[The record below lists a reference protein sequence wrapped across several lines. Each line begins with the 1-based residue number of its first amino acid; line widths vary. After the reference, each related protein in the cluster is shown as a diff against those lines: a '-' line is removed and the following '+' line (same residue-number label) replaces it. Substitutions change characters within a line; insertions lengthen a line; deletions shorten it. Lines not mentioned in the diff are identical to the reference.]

1 MGREEIRMTTI
12 RDDRST
18 PKGRPG
24 PKPRGR
30 TVVPLTIT
38 VTHAQRAGLEAL
50 ADTEKSSISTVVR
63 RFVAA
68 GLAAGVL
75 PGLCILPALIE
86 ITILRR
92 TGAGALRAAKESP
105 S

>member
-1 MGREEIRMTTI
+1 MVTTPVGF
-12 RDDRST
+12 T
-18 PKGRPG
+18 PPKRRPG

-38 VTHAQRAGLEAL
+38 VTHAQRAALEVR
-50 ADTEKSSISTVVR
+50 ADTERTSISTVVR

-75 PGLCILPALIE
+75 FGLFTFTALIE
-86 ITILRR
+86 IAPICR
-92 TGAGALRAAKESP
+92 TSA
-105 S
+105 

>member
-1 MGREEIRMTTI
+1 MTMTRDGRAP
-12 RDDRST
+12 

-38 VTHAQRAGLEAL
+38 VTHAQRADLEAR
-50 ADTEKSSISTVVR
+50 ADTERVSISTIVR

-68 GLAAGVL
+68 GLAAGGLFVL
-75 PGLCILPALIE
+75 SALIE
-86 ITILRR
+86 TTIARR
-92 TGAGALRAAKESP
+92 TGAI
-105 S
+105 